1 MNLPYLKLL
10 KSLSD
15 AFNKKFIKK
24 IILNTTMT
32 KIIKKKGN
40 IHKLAKLTKVKLG
53 QWNEVCERSVI
64 TDSEIGDYSYIMED
78 CDIANTIIGKFC
90 SIARNVRINAVI
102 IPHGK
107 LVNIIGPIERS
118 LTSLEKT
125 TRIFF
130 NGEKKML

>member
-1 MNLPYLKLL
+1 
-10 KSLSD
+10 
-15 AFNKKFIKK
+15 
-24 IILNTTMT
+24 MT